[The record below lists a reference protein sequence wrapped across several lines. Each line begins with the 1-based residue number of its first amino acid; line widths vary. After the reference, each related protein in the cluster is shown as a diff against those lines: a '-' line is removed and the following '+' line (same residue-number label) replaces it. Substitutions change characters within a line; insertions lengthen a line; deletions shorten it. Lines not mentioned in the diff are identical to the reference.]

1 MNKIDVIGLLGSILV
16 GFSLIPQSYKSLR
29 ENDVKSLSKYYL
41 LITFL
46 AAVFMGIYSIYYLIL
61 PMIIANGLVL
71 GNVIILIILVIKNE
85 LK

>member
-16 GFSLIPQSYKSLR
+16 GFSLIPQSYKSFR

-71 GNVIILIILVIKNE
+71 GNVILLITLVIKNE

>member
-1 MNKIDVIGLLGSILV
+1 MNWIDIIGLIGSMLV
-16 GFSLIPQSYKSLR
+16 GFSLIPQSYKSIK
-29 ENDVKSLSKYYL
+29 ENDTKSISIYYL
-41 LITFL
+41 FITFF

-61 PMIIANGLVL
+61 PMIIANSLVL

>member
-1 MNKIDVIGLLGSILV
+1 MNWIDVIGLIGSLLV
-16 GFSLIPQSYKSLR
+16 GFSLIPQSYKSIK
-29 ENDVKSLSKYYL
+29 ENDTKSISIYYL
-41 LITFL
+41 FITFL

>member
-61 PMIIANGLVL
+61 PMIIANCLVL
-71 GNVIILIILVIKNE
+71 GNVILLIILVIKNE

>member
-71 GNVIILIILVIKNE
+71 GNVILFIILVIKNE
-85 LK
+85 LN